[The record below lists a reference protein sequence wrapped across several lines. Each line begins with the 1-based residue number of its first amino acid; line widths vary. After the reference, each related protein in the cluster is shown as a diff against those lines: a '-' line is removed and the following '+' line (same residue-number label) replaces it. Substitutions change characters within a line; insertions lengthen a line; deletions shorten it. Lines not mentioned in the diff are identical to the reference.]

1 MCFSI
6 AEGLR
11 GGRGARDTIPS
22 SGESGFQME
31 PGWKT
36 SPSLAEARPENQ
48 AGTSRAECRLQ
59 TEGESSASECKAK
72 LGCLQLEGGRMRP
85 QHPEENGRTR
95 AGPIPFGFRFP
106 SERGEC
112 AS

>member
-6 AEGLR
+6 AEGLIRLR

-36 SPSLAEARPENQ
+36 SPSLAEARP
-48 AGTSRAECRLQ
+48 
-59 TEGESSASECKAK
+59 
-72 LGCLQLEGGRMRP
+72 
-85 QHPEENGRTR
+85 RTR
-95 AGPIPFGFRFP
+95 QVHPGLSADCRPKGSAVLQGAKQIQ
-106 SERGEC
+106 S
-112 AS
+112 AKQS